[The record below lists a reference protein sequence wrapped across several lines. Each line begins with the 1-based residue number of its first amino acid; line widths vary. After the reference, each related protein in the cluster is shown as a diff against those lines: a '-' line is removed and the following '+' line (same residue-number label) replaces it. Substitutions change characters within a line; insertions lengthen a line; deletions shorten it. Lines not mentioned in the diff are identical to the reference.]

1 VCENSY
7 IYMKPPGHPILTSE
21 FEADVCAGLG
31 KAGQKELYSKYLY
44 DDLGTALFDAIT
56 LLPEYG
62 LSRADVRLLRVH
74 GRELPKR
81 AFRPSVVVELG
92 AGSGEKA
99 REILPYIVA
108 EQQLIYSPI
117 DLSAAA
123 LLRCQRDLDD
133 FCGLK
138 TVPIQDSYVR
148 GLASASKL
156 RTPGTSIV
164 VLFLGSSIGNFEPH
178 VAESFLRA
186 VRRNLFFGDVFLL
199 STDLV
204 KPVERMLPAYDDALG
219 LTSAF
224 NLNLLARI
232 NRELGADFNLKK
244 FQHEARYNA
253 AEQRIEMHLRSTEKQ
268 TVNINH
274 SISVDLQEGE
284 TIWTESSYKFRP
296 EQVRLMS
303 EGAGF
308 SCESQWID
316 SEWPFAQSF
325 LRAV

>member
-1 VCENSY
+1 
-7 IYMKPPGHPILTSE
+7 
-21 FEADVCAGLG
+21 
-31 KAGQKELYSKYLY
+31 
-44 DDLGTALFDAIT
+44 
-56 LLPEYG
+56 
-62 LSRADVRLLRVH
+62 
-74 GRELPKR
+74 
-81 AFRPSVVVELG
+81 
-92 AGSGEKA
+92 
-99 REILPYIVA
+99 
-108 EQQLIYSPI
+108 
-117 DLSAAA
+117 
-123 LLRCQRDLDD
+123 
-133 FCGLK
+133 K

-156 RTPGTSIV
+156 RAAGASIV

-232 NRELGADFNLKK
+232 NRELEADFDLKK

-268 TVNINH
+268 TVHINH

-284 TIWTESSYKFRP
+284 
-296 EQVRLMS
+296 
-303 EGAGF
+303 
-308 SCESQWID
+308 
-316 SEWPFAQSF
+316 
-325 LRAV
+325 